1 MPRRRRS
8 WGVGALV
15 LVVGPLLGLLVA
27 LPANAAPIVNERY
40 SGTDSFTECG
50 FQGERP
56 SAAG

>member
-1 MPRRRRS
+1 
-8 WGVGALV
+8 VGALV